1 MCLSI
6 ILLLIL
12 GITAVQKSMKL
23 NLAMK
28 MSPSILCAIYIND
41 SLVFNN
47 KTSTIKSGVTL
58 TANTLQLDST
68 SVFGQTFNLKIENLN
83 EKAICI
89 TVSGCTIANNE
100 NYSTTL
106 LAGIATDNLAV
117 SSAGTV
123 LIAMEEA
130 VTYQIAFDANGGSGT
145 MDNQTHTYGISANLT
160 ANSYV
165 APEGKMFAGWARS
178 ADGEVVYEDGELIL
192 NATTISETITLY
204 AVWEDAGYTLTVNVT
219 NGDISELISVD
230 YATVI
235 VATGTNLSATAGEM
249 DGYGRATITGATNQW
264 TCEEGAPYVS
274 EVKFAGGA
282 EFLIC
287 TEYANNVSKLGNTF
301 YLANVEG
308 IGEAHYER
316 ISFKSLE
323 DGAVIWFGIKFT
335 LTQDTIV
342 NVTVNGEWGGCF
354 PADTLVSSEYSFK
367 NIQDVQI
374 GDMVWTYNEVS
385 GEFELKKVYFTRVV
399 ELTTEVIH
407 LGVGDEILTATYNHE
422 FLTKNRGWVSAK
434 DLTLSDILIANGEYL
449 QITSYESEIV
459 KDFYYNFSVED
470 NHNYLV
476 SDKQI
481 VVDDFYCQEKRWG
494 LVD

>member
-1 MCLSI
+1 MLNKTKIYQILTFSFMCLSI

-106 LAGIATDNLAV
+106 LAGGLTDNLAV
-117 SSAGTV
+117 NSAGTV
-123 LIAMEEA
+123 SIAMSEA

-145 MDNQTHTYGISANLT
+145 MDNQTHTCGISANLT

-192 NATTISETITLY
+192 NATTISETITIY
-204 AVWEDAGYTLTVNVT
+204 AVWEVPLPYTIYQYGDTAHGAVAAPDGWTGYSYIVFDNCTTYNGYPLRWIIIGAGTNNHSLVPTTVPTARVDSTASGAELSANEVLLLSEKTLFDDIIAEMWGSGLWGRTDLKTLLNGTFLTETGLSEYAVAKTLKTTLKSATSGDASTDQIFLLAYSGADSAQNYCVEAYLGTFTQGIASSNPRMFSFSGANSSSWWLRSGT
-219 NGDISELISVD
+219 
-230 YATVI
+230 
-235 VATGTNLSATAGEM
+235 ATGSGSFVYNISSPSGDVSYTML
-249 DGYGRATITGATNQW
+249 GYSTGVR
-264 TCEEGAPYVS
+264 P
-274 EVKFAGGA
+274 
-282 EFLIC
+282 
-287 TEYANNVSKLGNTF
+287 
-301 YLANVEG
+301 
-308 IGEAHYER
+308 
-316 ISFKSLE
+316 
-323 DGAVIWFGIKFT
+323 
-335 LTQDTIV
+335 
-342 NVTVNGEWGGCF
+342 CF
-354 PADTLVSSEYSFK
+354 VLD
-367 NIQDVQI
+367 
-374 GDMVWTYNEVS
+374 
-385 GEFELKKVYFTRVV
+385 LK
-399 ELTTEVIH
+399 
-407 LGVGDEILTATYNHE
+407 
-422 FLTKNRGWVSAK
+422 
-434 DLTLSDILIANGEYL
+434 
-449 QITSYESEIV
+449 
-459 KDFYYNFSVED
+459 
-470 NHNYLV
+470 
-476 SDKQI
+476 
-481 VVDDFYCQEKRWG
+481 
-494 LVD
+494 